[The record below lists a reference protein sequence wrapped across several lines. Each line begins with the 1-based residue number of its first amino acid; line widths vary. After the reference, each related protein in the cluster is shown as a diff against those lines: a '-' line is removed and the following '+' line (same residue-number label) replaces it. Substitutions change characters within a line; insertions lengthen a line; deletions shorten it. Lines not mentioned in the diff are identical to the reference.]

1 MSEPRTIIVRND
13 SILKKLKVFF
23 SLIKKYFNANGI
35 NKKRKYVIEENIDLS
50 KLAAQKD
57 DKIMQNQNKII
68 SKNRRLLRKVFL
80 LLYNKLKIYKVDIK
94 VRAKSVKKDP
104 VKNKIGNI
112 ITIYFTIID
121 DVLKNI

>member
-57 DKIMQNQNKII
+57 DKIM
-68 SKNRRLLRKVFL
+68 
-80 LLYNKLKIYKVDIK
+80 
-94 VRAKSVKKDP
+94 
-104 VKNKIGNI
+104 
-112 ITIYFTIID
+112 
-121 DVLKNI
+121 